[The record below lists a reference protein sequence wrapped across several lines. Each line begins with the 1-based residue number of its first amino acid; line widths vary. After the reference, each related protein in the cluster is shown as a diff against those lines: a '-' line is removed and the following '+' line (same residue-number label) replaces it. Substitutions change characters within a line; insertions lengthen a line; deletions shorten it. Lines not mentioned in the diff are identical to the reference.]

1 MSDCSIRLNP
11 RIDDPSNI
19 SSLSSA
25 FSSSSTGIET
35 FLTAPYGSVN
45 WRRTKATLS
54 RAHCSKTSCLSM
66 AVLPLYSGASV
77 IALSSFRFGVLGRRP
92 VYSVPRMIPPRS
104 QGLAEGRRKIPRNVR
119 AMGWTSLVN
128 DAASELLYPV
138 LPLFLVITLH
148 APAAA
153 VGLVEGAAGAAS
165 QIVGYVVGRRSDRI
179 HRRLPFVW
187 AGYTLSNI
195 AKPLVALAPA
205 WGWVL
210 GARVLDRTG
219 KGLRTAPRDAL
230 LRDSSD
236 PDRAGAT
243 FGYHRFMDSAGATVG
258 PLLALGLLA
267 AGLSL
272 RQVIAVSIVPAVLTM
287 FALRAVREA
296 APREAPRQRTAADPR
311 PAARLL
317 GAQRSLGRLLA
328 RELGRRLPAP
338 AGARPRP
345 LGDRRRGRL
354 RALQHAL
361 LRPLVAARPPV
372 RPHRPAP
379 AAGSRA
385 WSSSP
390 ASTPGSASRPERRP
404 CGRSLRS
411 TAATWRATDGVAR
424 ALVADLSPAA
434 LRATAQG
441 TFRLLTGGSE
451 VIASIVAGVLWST
464 RRARRR
470 VRARGRCGGGRA
482 DRHRSLG
489 DRPTAAG

>member
-1 MSDCSIRLNP
+1 
-11 RIDDPSNI
+11 
-19 SSLSSA
+19 
-25 FSSSSTGIET
+25 
-35 FLTAPYGSVN
+35 
-45 WRRTKATLS
+45 
-54 RAHCSKTSCLSM
+54 
-66 AVLPLYSGASV
+66 
-77 IALSSFRFGVLGRRP
+77 
-92 VYSVPRMIPPRS
+92 MIPPRS
-104 QGLAEGRRKIPRNVR
+104 QGAAEGRRKIPRNVR

-138 LPLFLVITLH
+138 LPLYLVVTLH

-219 KGLRTAPRDAL
+219 KGVRTAPRDAL

-296 APREAPRQRTAADPR
+296 APREAPRSAPPPTRDLPRAFWALSAAWVIFSLGNSADVFLLLRARDVGLSATGVVVAYALYNTLYSGLSWPLGHLSDR
-311 PAARLL
+311 IGRRRLL
-317 GAQRSLGRLLA
+317 TAGLVVFAGVYAGFGLA
-328 RELGRRLPAP
+328 
-338 AGARPRP
+338 
-345 LGDRRRGRL
+345 
-354 RALQHAL
+354 
-361 LRPLVAARPPV
+361 
-372 RPHRPAP
+372 
-379 AAGSRA
+379 
-385 WSSSP
+385 
-390 ASTPGSASRPERRP
+390 T
-404 CGRSLRS
+404 S
-411 TAATWRATDGVAR
+411 TAAMWPLFALYGCYMAATDGVAR
-424 ALVADLSPAA
+424 AFVADLSPAG

-451 VIASIVAGVLWST
+451 VIASIVAGVLWSSV
-464 RRARRR
+464 APGAVFALGAGAAVAGLVLLAAWSPPR
-470 VRARGRCGGGRA
+470 V
-482 DRHRSLG
+482 
-489 DRPTAAG
+489 AG